1 MQVFLVC
8 FPPKFDSF
16 SWHTCGFSSLSQ
28 SSSTPDRK
36 LVFFQPGP
44 YWSNC
49 CSLQP
54 SWDGNQVGLGVS
66 ATKASDSVALT
77 PNYSSFSGFHASRC
91 FLVDFQ
97 SPQMVTLTIFCTRF
111 TGHAIPIQFSH
122 SVVSN
127 SLRPHE
133 SQHARPPCP
142 SPTPGVHTNSCPL
155 SR

>member
-1 MQVFLVC
+1 MFVSHPSLTILAGTPVGFHLFPNQVHPLTENLF
-8 FPPKFDSF
+8 
-16 SWHTCGFSSLSQ
+16 
-28 SSSTPDRK
+28 
-36 LVFFQPGP
+36 VFFQPGP

-66 ATKASDSVALT
+66 ARKASDSVALT
-77 PNYSSFSGFHASRC
+77 PNYSSFSGFHTSRC

-122 SVVSN
+122 SVLSN

-142 SPTPGVHTNSCPL
+142 SPTPRVHTNSCPL